1 MSQLVREKVEQAI
14 GILEEVGIDLW
25 LTFVRETSAGGD
37 PVLPLIYGE
46 GDLTW
51 QSTLLLSR
59 SGQRAAIVGRYEA
72 EAARATGAYPVVVA
86 YDESP
91 APELLRVLRQLEP
104 AQIAVNYS
112 LDDVLADG
120 LGYGLYQVLLGY
132 LQDTPYAERLL
143 SAEGII
149 SLLRGRKSSEEVAR
163 IRAAVATTG
172 QIYERTFDF
181 LEPGM
186 TEIEIGQFMEAQME
200 ELGVG
205 PAWHAGHCPTVNAG
219 AASPVGHVERGAY
232 AVARG
237 QLVHF
242 DFGVQQQGYCS
253 DIQRTVYFLS
263 AGEDTPPQEVRR
275 AFETVVRAIQAAVK
289 ALKPG
294 VMGKEVDAIA
304 RRIVTG
310 AGYPEYKHA
319 TGHQVGRLAHDGGAI
334 LGPEW
339 PRYGQTPSLPLEAGH
354 VYAVEL
360 GVQVE
365 GRGYVGL
372 EENVLVT
379 ESGAEYLSEPQVA
392 PMLR

>member
-1 MSQLVREKVEQAI
+1 MSQLVQEKVDQAI
-14 GILEEVGIDLW
+14 DILAETGIDLW

-46 GDLTW
+46 ADLTW
-51 QSTLLLSR
+51 QSALLLSR
-59 SGQRAAIVGRYEA
+59 SGQRVAIVGRYEA
-72 EAARATGAYPVVVA
+72 EAARATGAYQDVLA
-86 YDESP
+86 YDQSP
-91 APELLRVLRQLEP
+91 APELLRVLRELDP
-104 AQIAVNYS
+104 AHIALNYS
-112 LDDVLADG
+112 LNDVLADG

-132 LQDTPYAERLL
+132 LRDTVYAERFL

-149 SLLRGRKSSEEVAR
+149 SLLRGRKSPEEVAR
-163 IRAAVATTG
+163 IRAAVATTR
-172 QIYERTFDF
+172 QIYAHTFDTVT
-181 LEPGM
+181 PGM
-186 TEIEIGQFMEAQME
+186 TEIEIGQLMQAQME

-219 AASPVGHVERGAY
+219 ADSPVGHVERGHY
-232 AVARG
+232 AVSRG
-237 QLVHF
+237 QLLHF

-253 DIQRTVYFLS
+253 DIQRTVYFL
-263 AGEDTPPQEVRR
+263 AEDEEAPPQAVRR
-275 AFETVVRAIQAAVK
+275 AFETVVGAIQAAVG
-289 ALKPG
+289 AMQPG
-294 VMGKEVDAIA
+294 VLGKEVDAIA
-304 RRIVTG
+304 RRCVTE

-319 TGHQVGRLAHDGGAI
+319 TGHQVGRLAHDGGAV

-339 PRYGQTPSLPLEAGH
+339 ARYGETPNLPLEAGH

-360 GVQVE
+360 GVQVA

-392 PMLR
+392 PIVR

>member
-1 MSQLVREKVEQAI
+1 MSRLVQEKVDQAI
-14 GILEEVGIDLW
+14 DILQETGIDLW

-51 QSTLLLSR
+51 QSALLLSR
-59 SGQRAAIVGRYEA
+59 SGQRVAIVGRYEA
-72 EAARATGAYPVVVA
+72 EAAQATGAYPVVLA
-86 YDESP
+86 YDQSP
-91 APELLRVLRQLEP
+91 APDLLRVLHELDP
-104 AQIAVNYS
+104 DQIALNYS

-120 LGYGLYQVLLGY
+120 LGHGLYEVLTGY
-132 LQDTPYAERLL
+132 LQDTPYPERIL

-149 SLLRGRKSSEEVAR
+149 GLLRGRKSPEEVAR
-163 IRAAVATTG
+163 IRAAVATTS
-172 QIYERTFDF
+172 QIYAHTFDA
-181 LEPGM
+181 LAPGM
-186 TEIEIGQFMEAQME
+186 TEIEIGQLMEAQME
-200 ELGVG
+200 ELGIG
-205 PAWHAGHCPTVNAG
+205 PAWHAGHCPTINAG
-219 AASPVGHVERGAY
+219 AESPVGHVERGRY
-232 AVARG
+232 AAARG
-237 QLVHF
+237 QLLHF
-242 DFGVQQQGYCS
+242 DFGVKQQGYCA
-253 DIQRTVYFLS
+253 DIQRTVYFVA
-263 AGEDTPPQEVRR
+263 AGEDGPPQTVRR
-275 AFETVVRAIQAAVK
+275 AFDTVVGAIQAAVD
-289 ALKPG
+289 AMKPG
-294 VMGKEVDAIA
+294 VLGKEVDAVA
-304 RRIVTG
+304 RRIVTE

-339 PRYGQTPSLPLEAGH
+339 PRYGQTPNLPLQAGH

-392 PMLR
+392 PILR

>member
-14 GILEEVGIDLW
+14 GILEETGIDLW

-51 QSTLLLSR
+51 QSALLLSR

-86 YDESP
+86 YDESL
-91 APELLRVLRQLEP
+91 APDLLRMLRELDP
-104 AQIAVNYS
+104 AQIALNYS

-120 LGYGLYQVLLGY
+120 LGHGLYQVLVGY
-132 LQDTPYAERLL
+132 LQGTPYAERIL

-149 SLLRGRKSSEEVAR
+149 SMLRGRKSPEEVAR
-163 IRAAVATTG
+163 IRAAIATTAK
-172 QIYERTFDF
+172 IYERTF
-181 LEPGM
+181 ETIRPGM
-186 TEIEIGQFMEAQME
+186 TEIEIGQFMEGQRE

-219 AASPVGHVERGAY
+219 ADSPVGHVERGEY

-253 DIQRTVYFLS
+253 DIQRTVYVLS
-263 AGEDTPPQEVRR
+263 AGEDTAPQEVRR
-275 AFETVVRAIQAAVK
+275 AFDTVARAIQAAVK
-289 ALKPG
+289 AMKPG

-334 LGPEW
+334 LGPKW
-339 PRYGQTPSLPLEAGH
+339 PRYGQTPNLPLEAGH

-392 PMLR
+392 PILR

>member
-1 MSQLVREKVEQAI
+1 MSQLVQEKVDQAI
-14 GILEEVGIDLW
+14 GILEEMGIDLW

-51 QSTLLLSR
+51 QSALMLSR
-59 SGQRAAIVGRYEA
+59 SGQRAAIVGRYET
-72 EAARATGAYPVVVA
+72 EAARATGAYPVVVP

-91 APELLRVLRQLEP
+91 APDLLRVLRQLDP
-104 AQIAVNYS
+104 AHIAINYS

-120 LGYGLYQVLLGY
+120 LGHGLYQVLLAY
-132 LQDTPYAERLL
+132 LQDTSYAERLL

-149 SLLRGRKSSEEVAR
+149 STLRGRKSPEEVER
-163 IRAAVATTG
+163 IRVAVATTAE
-172 QIYERTFDF
+172 IYQRTFEAI
-181 LEPGM
+181 EPGM
-186 TEIEIGQFMEAQME
+186 TEIEIGRFMEAQME

-219 AASPVGHVERGAY
+219 ADSPVGHVERGHY

-237 QLVHF
+237 QLLHF

-253 DIQRTVYFLS
+253 DIQRTVYMLGT
-263 AGEDTPPQEVRR
+263 GEDGPPPQVLR
-275 AFETVVRAIQAAVK
+275 AFDTVVRAIQAAVE
-289 ALKPG
+289 AMKPG
-294 VMGKEVDAIA
+294 VPGKEVDAIA

-334 LGPEW
+334 LGPQW
-339 PRYGQTPSLPLEAGH
+339 ARYGQTPNLPLEAGH
-354 VYAVEL
+354 VFAVEL
-360 GVQVE
+360 GVEVE

-379 ESGAEYLSEPQVA
+379 EAGAEYLSEPQA
-392 PMLR
+392 TLILR